1 MANTYETLR
10 VPPFS
15 LEAEQS
21 VIGGLL
27 LKPDAFSH
35 VSSVVGE
42 SDFYRQDHRLIFRSI
57 SEVIASGGMPDILT
71 MSEYLKTKG
80 LLDDAGGLAYLAL
93 LANNTPS
100 AANIK
105 AYTEIVKE
113 KSLLRDLV
121 SVGTDM
127 ADDALSTAGN
137 SLQILNDNMSKM
149 LALSNRSQTGKKAI
163 IPVKKGLSRALDRI
177 QERAEGG
184 KDDNIIP
191 TGMPAIDGIIKGLR
205 RGTYSLWAGRPSMG
219 KSILGLQ
226 LASGMAL
233 SGFNVVFFSLEM
245 PEDQVFSRLLSSN
258 SRVLHD
264 RIEDG
269 NLTEDDWPKVATA
282 TNRLGQCSLYIDD
295 TPAISPMHIRSK
307 LNALVAETGKPI
319 DAVVV
324 DYLQIMSPTHTKESN
339 ENEMLTSIS
348 RELMAIPKE
357 FNCALAVLSQLNRN
371 CENRPKKNPVMSDLR
386 GSGSLEQDAYV
397 IGLLYRDEY
406 YHKEDSDDKGI
417 VEVNI
422 GKNRNG
428 KLGTARF
435 FFKGE
440 MQRFDDIDHVYGD
453 RYAH

>member
-71 MSEYLKTKG
+71 MSEYLKTKV

-149 LALSNRSQTGKKAI
+149 LALSNR
-163 IPVKKGLSRALDRI
+163 
-177 QERAEGG
+177 
-184 KDDNIIP
+184 
-191 TGMPAIDGIIKGLR
+191 
-205 RGTYSLWAGRPSMG
+205 
-219 KSILGLQ
+219 
-226 LASGMAL
+226 
-233 SGFNVVFFSLEM
+233 
-245 PEDQVFSRLLSSN
+245 
-258 SRVLHD
+258 
-264 RIEDG
+264 
-269 NLTEDDWPKVATA
+269 
-282 TNRLGQCSLYIDD
+282 
-295 TPAISPMHIRSK
+295 
-307 LNALVAETGKPI
+307 
-319 DAVVV
+319 
-324 DYLQIMSPTHTKESN
+324 
-339 ENEMLTSIS
+339 
-348 RELMAIPKE
+348 
-357 FNCALAVLSQLNRN
+357 
-371 CENRPKKNPVMSDLR
+371 
-386 GSGSLEQDAYV
+386 
-397 IGLLYRDEY
+397 
-406 YHKEDSDDKGI
+406 
-417 VEVNI
+417 
-422 GKNRNG
+422 
-428 KLGTARF
+428 
-435 FFKGE
+435 FK
-440 MQRFDDIDHVYGD
+440 R
-453 RYAH
+453 